1 MRAPWLLAFLVPTL
15 AAGAEVD
22 TDATVPAWRDPH
34 PVRVHAIGHYRMLSP
49 RNGWTDPVPALGEQD
64 DPAALGKA
72 NARLAKGF
80 LDRYI
85 DRIEAWH
92 AAHSTP
98 PEGLLPWL
106 KTHPDVRREL
116 WSAIDPRFDDAP
128 KALAIIDTL
137 RLKDPQKLSTYRH
150 LAVAMAVVH
159 DVPEATASSRRCFLW
174 GIQEQQFS
182 PSLEWP
188 ALWDYFTDPK
198 NQAGMVFNPRELAWP
213 LMTHLVDLDVSQEEI
228 TWARTTH
235 GKGKHE
241 VEPLYAEVPYD
252 NGKLKRQKTALG
264 DLPYTLANLVD
275 RGGVCVDQA
284 HYASRMA
291 KIFGVPAV
299 KCGGAG
305 RYGGAG
311 HSWAGYLGMDPRTHA
326 PVLEFTG
333 RYQFD
338 YYYTGTAFDP
348 QTQTEILDR
357 HVALMYDGV
366 TGKYET
372 YRDASLLTRAA
383 IALEKDQPVLSLLI
397 VREAVQTN
405 AYVADAWRLLM
416 RLAVAGTLP
425 VKDADRLYHTMLRAL
440 AKHPDLGLECL
451 RLYQTALAKEKPD
464 VRQRL
469 YTEAYQVFG
478 QAKRP
483 DLQIAARSDQLAD
496 LAAAGRSREVL
507 VLAFETVGANVKE
520 GSLIMPLVKQLVE
533 LTQQFAKTVK
543 GFRADLVKQAL
554 NKFAND
560 FPKERGDEIS
570 PAWVEYQ
577 ELVKA
582 LP

>member
-1 MRAPWLLAFLVPTL
+1 MRAPWLLAILLPTL
-15 AAGAEVD
+15 LAGAE
-22 TDATVPAWRDPH
+22 TDGDPTAPAWRDPR
-34 PVRVHAIGHYRMLSP
+34 PVRVHEIGRYQMLPP
-49 RNGWTDPVPALGEQD
+49 RNGWSDPVPALGDHED
-64 DPAALGKA
+64 SAVLFKPG
-72 NARLAKGF
+72 ARVPKGF
-80 LDRYI
+80 LDGYL

-92 AAHSTP
+92 GEHSAP

-106 KTHPDVRREL
+106 KTHPEVRREL
-116 WSAIDPRFDDAP
+116 WAAINPQFDDAA
-128 KALAIIDTL
+128 KALEIIDTL
-137 RLKDPQKLSTYRH
+137 RRKDPQKLSTYRH

-159 DVPEATASSRRCFLW
+159 DVPEAVASSRRCFLW
-174 GIQEQQFS
+174 GIEEKQFS
-182 PSLEWP
+182 PCLEWP
-188 ALWDYFTDPK
+188 VLWDYFTEPK
-198 NQAGMVFNPRELAWP
+198 NQVGMVFNPRELAWP

-235 GKGKHE
+235 AKGKHE

-252 NGKLKRQKTALG
+252 QVKLNRQGTALG
-264 DLPYTLANLVD
+264 DLPYTLANLAG

-291 KIFGVPAV
+291 KIFGVPAL

-326 PVLEFTG
+326 PVLKFTG

-338 YYYTGTAFDP
+338 YYYTGSAFDP

-357 HVALMYDGV
+357 HVALLYDGV
-366 TGKYET
+366 TGKYES

-383 IALEKDQPVLSLLI
+383 LTLEKDQPAIALLI
-397 VREAVQTN
+397 AREAVQTN
-405 AYVADAWRLLM
+405 AYIADAWRLLM
-416 RLAVAGTLP
+416 RLAVAGALP
-425 VKDADRLYHTMLRAL
+425 VKDADRLYHTMLRSL

-451 RLYQTALAKEKPD
+451 RLYQAALTKEKLD

-469 YTEAYQVFG
+469 YTEAYQTFG

-496 LAAAGRSREVL
+496 LAAAGHSREVL

-533 LTQQFAKTVK
+533 LTQQFAKTEK

-554 NKFAND
+554 NKFATN
-560 FPKERGDEIS
+560 FPKERGNVIS
-570 PAWVEYQ
+570 PAWIEYQ
-577 ELVKA
+577 GLVKE